1 MTPSKLIL
9 LLVPVS
15 MMIAV
20 CIGLKGSET
29 WLAHFGNSAETQ
41 QALGQTSTFHR
52 ARLNACAGLQTAC
65 RCRTS
70 QKLSG

>member
-29 WLAHFGNSAETQ
+29 GCVANF
-41 QALGQTSTFHR
+41 
-52 ARLNACAGLQTAC
+52 
-65 RCRTS
+65 
-70 QKLSG
+70 

>member
-41 QALGQTSTFHR
+41 QALGR
-52 ARLNACAGLQTAC
+52 IGIAMPYGVAAGLGIVFLFAA
-65 RCRTS
+65 R
-70 QKLSG
+70 GAMAIH